1 MPKNIA
7 EEKLKEKLKYIGLNL
22 EKIPKFLKEYKKF
35 SFHPTKSYD
44 ETSYKVYQYI
54 KVTDVQILLTPT
66 DRLTNLNEKYKLA
79 EPIANYLDSKS
90 EENIEQFAT
99 FLKMLNDVTLEE
111 IKQIEQEQE
120 ELQKHIPYEVKYT
133 GNFMWQIYYSDIS
146 NQYFMLVPTN
156 EQNNAA
162 LFYLL
167 KKQIESMKTKKDQF
181 IFAPI
186 SHMEYSGKYLTKS
199 QISDMENYLWYF
211 TKEWPS
217 TYEVYNLENT
227 MTLKLVGKT
236 NVYEKMQSE
245 YVISLENKEQ
255 ALEQYKLLKALF
267 ILSTG
272 LPEDYKFQSIINKQ
286 GTIDFYFSEN
296 IKIEYQ
302 NLLEFIRKEVLL
314 KLNKIKE
321 TDEQILQIE
330 KDLQSLKNVIEKQ
343 NQEYLEKQRQIAT
356 FLACKKSFFGK
367 IKYYFSTTRKKQ
379 LVKEQE
385 SRVKKQK
392 AEIPEKNDD
401 IEIIYEEKEQY
412 TIEDII
418 DIGTKLEQK
427 VRTLKNLKLDI
438 KALELKKENFARK
451 IKNANI
457 YLNEIELHK
466 KSIFEFWKFTN
477 KDELPF
483 LEEGEVE
490 ETQKE
495 KIGKTFSYEE
505 DFEDLGKQMDI
516 LQRRKLS
523 KNETDAILAAMQA
536 LKSMQI
542 LNKTKSK
549 NLEEHQLET
558 LEKELKKLQKEY
570 EKDSDIIKQKDFDI
584 FGGMLED
591 KTKIKEI
598 NNIKHREIEKD
609 KYKVLNITS
618 QTELSVYID
627 NLRNYLKLLKEAF
640 HKITTNS
647 NLTLYFA
654 TTENLEM
661 ENLNLFNLNL
671 TQEIENI
678 IKTKRANQKVKL
690 YRVNLQENMPLLYY
704 TNIIF
709 YDNFNR
715 TLPEGMNLSSKV
727 LINLNDYQ
735 LKEINTNKF
744 NINYLKNDYQNK
756 VEEITLIEYEV
767 ELKK

>member
-7 EEKLKEKLKYIGLNL
+7 EEKLKEKLAYIGLNL
-22 EKIPKFLKEYKKF
+22 EKLPKFLKEYEKF

-54 KVTDVQILLTPT
+54 KVTDIQILLTPT
-66 DRLTNLNEKYKLA
+66 DRLTNLNEKYQLA
-79 EPIANYLDSKS
+79 KPIASYLDSKS
-90 EENIEQFAT
+90 EENVEQFAT
-99 FLKMLNDVTLEE
+99 FLKILNDVTLEE
-111 IKQIEQEQE
+111 IKQIEKEQE
-120 ELQKHIPYEVKYT
+120 EFQKHIPYEVKYA

-167 KKQIESMKTKKDQF
+167 KKQIESMKTKKEQF
-181 IFAPI
+181 IFVPI

-199 QISDMENYLWYF
+199 QIADMENYLWYF

-217 TYEVYNLENT
+217 TYEVYHLENS

-236 NVYEKMQSE
+236 NIYEKMQSE

-272 LPEDYKFQSIINKQ
+272 LPEDYQFQAKINKQ
-286 GTIDFYFSEN
+286 GALDFYFSEN
-296 IKIEYQ
+296 TKLEYQ
-302 NLLEFIRKEVLL
+302 NLSEFISKEALMRL
-314 KLNKIKE
+314 KKIQE
-321 TDEQILQIE
+321 TEAQILQVE
-330 KDLQSLKNVIEKQ
+330 KSLQSLKNMIEKQ
-343 NQEYLEKQRQIAT
+343 NEEYLEKQRQIAT

-367 IKYYFSTTRKKQ
+367 IRYYFSTTRKKQ

-385 SRVKKQK
+385 SRVRSKK
-392 AEIPEKNDD
+392 AEIVEKKDD
-401 IEIIYEEKEQY
+401 IEIVYEEKEQY
-412 TIEDII
+412 TIEDVIG
-418 DIGTKLEQK
+418 IGTKLEQK
-427 VRTLKNLKLDI
+427 VKKLKNLNLDV

-477 KDELPF
+477 KDELPS
-483 LEEGEVE
+483 LEEGEEE
-490 ETQKE
+490 ETTKE

-523 KNETDAILAAMQA
+523 KNETDAIFAAMHA

-542 LNKTKSK
+542 LNHTKSK
-549 NLEEHQLET
+549 NLAGQQLET
-558 LEKELKKLQKEY
+558 LEKELEKLQKEY
-570 EKDSDIIKQKDFDI
+570 EKDSDLIKQKDFDI

-591 KTKIKEI
+591 QTKIKEI

-618 QTELSVYID
+618 QTELSIYID

-640 HKITTNS
+640 HKVNTSS
-647 NLTLYFA
+647 NLALYFA

-661 ENLNLFNLNL
+661 QNLNLFNLDL
-671 TQEIENI
+671 TQEMEET
-678 IKTKRANQKVKL
+678 IKSKRANQKIKL
-690 YRVNLQENMPLLYY
+690 YRINLQENMPLLYY

-735 LKEINTNKF
+735 LKEINTKKF
-744 NINYLKNDYQNK
+744 NINYLKNNYQNK
-756 VEEITLIEYEV
+756 VEEIILTEYEV

>member
-1 MPKNIA
+1 M
-7 EEKLKEKLKYIGLNL
+7 
-22 EKIPKFLKEYKKF
+22 
-35 SFHPTKSYD
+35 
-44 ETSYKVYQYI
+44 
-54 KVTDVQILLTPT
+54 
-66 DRLTNLNEKYKLA
+66 
-79 EPIANYLDSKS
+79 
-90 EENIEQFAT
+90 
-99 FLKMLNDVTLEE
+99 
-111 IKQIEQEQE
+111 
-120 ELQKHIPYEVKYT
+120 
-133 GNFMWQIYYSDIS
+133 
-146 NQYFMLVPTN
+146 
-156 EQNNAA
+156 
-162 LFYLL
+162 
-167 KKQIESMKTKKDQF
+167 
-181 IFAPI
+181 
-186 SHMEYSGKYLTKS
+186 
-199 QISDMENYLWYF
+199 
-211 TKEWPS
+211 
-217 TYEVYNLENT
+217 
-227 MTLKLVGKT
+227 
-236 NVYEKMQSE
+236 
-245 YVISLENKEQ
+245 
-255 ALEQYKLLKALF
+255 
-267 ILSTG
+267 
-272 LPEDYKFQSIINKQ
+272 
-286 GTIDFYFSEN
+286 
-296 IKIEYQ
+296 
-302 NLLEFIRKEVLL
+302 
-314 KLNKIKE
+314 KLNFIK
-321 TDEQILQIE
+321 
-330 KDLQSLKNVIEKQ
+330 
-343 NQEYLEKQRQIAT
+343 
-356 FLACKKSFFGK
+356 
-367 IKYYFSTTRKKQ
+367 
-379 LVKEQE
+379 
-385 SRVKKQK
+385 
-392 AEIPEKNDD
+392 
-401 IEIIYEEKEQY
+401 
-412 TIEDII
+412 
-418 DIGTKLEQK
+418 K
-427 VRTLKNLKLDI
+427 V
-438 KALELKKENFARK
+438 
-451 IKNANI
+451 
-457 YLNEIELHK
+457 
-466 KSIFEFWKFTN
+466 FWKFTN
-477 KDELPF
+477 KDERPF

-756 VEEITLIEYEV
+756 VEELTLIEYEV